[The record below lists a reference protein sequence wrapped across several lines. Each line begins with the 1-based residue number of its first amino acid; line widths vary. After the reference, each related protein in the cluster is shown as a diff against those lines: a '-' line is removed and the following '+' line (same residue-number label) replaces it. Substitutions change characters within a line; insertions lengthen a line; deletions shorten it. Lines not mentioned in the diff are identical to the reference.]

1 MTLQNAFEN
10 LATEAQQVTMADLLA
25 AIKET
30 NDTLAQLS
38 AMLLSQQPRLTAND
52 QLAVMVENQVTV
64 GIASNQ
70 DIRNITGAVAA
81 ITNLVSIAAQH
92 VAPNNLNNAGLGY
105 IYDNL
110 KVNP

>member
-10 LATEAQQVTMADLLA
+10 LATEAQQVTMSDLLA

-38 AMLLSQQPRLTAND
+38 ALLLSQQPRLTSSD

-70 DIRNITGAVAA
+70 DIRNITGTVAA
-81 ITNLVSIAAQH
+81 LTNLVSIASQH
-92 VAPNNLNNAGLGY
+92 VAPNNLNNSGLGY